1 MLLLLLCSAAIV
13 VGFLFICMNILDPM
27 LNRLGEVKECLQ
39 RLENIRRIQK
49 EMHDLGHEWWM
60 QDLMRQ
66 RDEWARRDGPVSKE
80 PHHE

>member
-1 MLLLLLCSAAIV
+1 MLLILLCSAAIV
-13 VGFLFICMNILDPM
+13 VGLLYMCMSILDP
-27 LNRLGEVKECLQ
+27 LLTRLGEVRECLQ

-66 RDEWARRDGPVSKE
+66 RDEWARRDGSVSKE
-80 PHHE
+80 PSHE

>member
-1 MLLLLLCSAAIV
+1 MLMLLLCSAAIAV
-13 VGFLFICMNILDPM
+13 VFLIMCMDIIDPM
-27 LNRLGEVKECLQ
+27 LSRLGEVRECLQ

-66 RDEWARRDGPVSKE
+66 RDEWARRDASVSKE